1 MVLSELKTGMR
12 VILRDGSENVVF
24 KDMPYSHE
32 YYANIILDID
42 NHGFIDLGSYA
53 NDMREADGN
62 YIFDI
67 MKVYIINDN
76 YNVMTKLSDLKNSD
90 YTVLYEREKEKE
102 EPKELTK
109 KQIEELLGCKIR
121 ILD

>member
-1 MVLSELKTGMR
+1 MKLSELKTGMR
-12 VILRDGSENVVF
+12 VILKDGSENVVF
-24 KDMPYSHE
+24 KDMPYSDE

-42 NHGFIDLGSYA
+42 NHGIIDLGSYT

-76 YNVMTKLSDLKNSD
+76 YNVMTRLSDLEDSD
-90 YTVLYEREKEKE
+90 YTVLYERKKEKE
-102 EPKELTK
+102 EPKKLTK
-109 KQIEELLGCKIR
+109 KQIEELIIR
-121 ILD
+121 LEF

>member
-24 KDMPYSHE
+24 KDMNYNSIYHS
-32 YYANIILDID
+32 NILLDI
-42 NHGFIDLGSYA
+42 NEGTYISLREYS
-53 NDMREADGN
+53 NDMTMTNDDSE
-62 YIFDI
+62 FDI
-67 MKVYIINDN
+67 MQVYTIDDSF
-76 YNVMTKLSDLKNSD
+76 NVMIKLSDLKTWG
-90 YTVLYEREKEKE
+90 YTLLYDREKEE

-109 KQIEELLGCKIR
+109 EQIEELLGYKIK